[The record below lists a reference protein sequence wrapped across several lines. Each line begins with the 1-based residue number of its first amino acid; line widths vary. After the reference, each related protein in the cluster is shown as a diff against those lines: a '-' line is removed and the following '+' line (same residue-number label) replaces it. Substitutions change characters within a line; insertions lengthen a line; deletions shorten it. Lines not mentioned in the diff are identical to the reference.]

1 MVHDPW
7 SMIHGPITGDRWMIT
22 DTKKKKKKYNNRE
35 VSFLYCYMHVVD
47 AGAFDATQG
56 RGEVNKGSIWNGLNT
71 LHGTKEGI
79 SLTVAIN
86 AAVSRSIAPP
96 SCIKM
101 VALHMSNKRKKERKK
116 GKNGRKKKA
125 MLRAMRVKMK
135 SGGQKS
141 EV

>member
-1 MVHDPW
+1 
-7 SMIHGPITGDRWMIT
+7 MIT

-71 LHGTKEGI
+71 QHTVALHGTKEGI
-79 SLTVAIN
+79 SLTVEIN

-125 MLRAMRVKMK
+125 MLRATRVKMK